1 MLWLVIGAGGALGAL
16 ARHLVNHAVHSRFL
30 ATSFP
35 AGIFIVNIAGS
46 LTIGLL
52 AGALASQRLS
62 AGEHLR
68 AFLVVGLLGG
78 FTTFSSFGLDT
89 FTLVRGGQPALAA
102 FNALGQMVLGL
113 AAVWIGFAAG
123 AWRP

>member
-1 MLWLVIGAGGALGAL
+1 MLWLVIAAGGALGAL
-16 ARHLVNHAVHSRFL
+16 ARHLTTVALHPRL
-30 ATSFP
+30 P
-35 AGIFIVNIAGS
+35 GIGIPGGIFIVNVTGCLAIGLIAGA
-46 LTIGLL
+46 IV
-52 AGALASQRLS
+52 SQRLI

-68 AFLVVGLLGG
+68 AFLVVGVLGG

-102 FNALGQMVLGL
+102 ANALGQMVLGL
-113 AAVWIGFAAG
+113 AAVWIGFVAA